1 MSASRHSKI
10 PTWGKHF
17 GFGEKHPQNTEKTRC
32 WKSKPAPI
40 FYNPIYNIGI
50 PITPVYNNT
59 FPCGMFGK
67 PKTSIQSEFPTEEL
81 DFGAQNGCS
90 SATWFAVSIS
100 ASFSTEMK
108 SLSWPFCTGCHQQQL
123 TKTQRKNETTS
134 QPFTNMFKRTWSHAR
149 KAGFVMT
156 TWGIFVR
163 GFSNLQLGKNTL
175 HNLVSLISSSR
186 KQFLRNDTLNLRRPP
201 ASWPGFRT
209 WHVPAHLCDGTFHP
223 WLSALVPLPG
233 FHHADFGSKKISTS
247 FHNKLLVKHLGYLP
261 VVCGWDLRKH
271 PYFLLAQR
279 KYISTSN

>member
-123 TKTQRKNETTS
+123 TKTQKKTKQHPNLSQTCSNAPEATQGKQASLWPPEAYLLEGFQIYNLEKHTSQLGFAHFIQPQTIPTKWYVKSTTS
-134 QPFTNMFKRTWSHAR
+134 ACELARVSNMARTRASLRWNVSPMA
-149 KAGFVMT
+149 
-156 TWGIFVR
+156 
-163 GFSNLQLGKNTL
+163 FS
-175 HNLVSLISSSR
+175 S
-186 KQFLRNDTLNLRRPP
+186 
-201 ASWPGFRT
+201 
-209 WHVPAHLCDGTFHP
+209 C
-223 WLSALVPLPG
+223 
-233 FHHADFGSKKISTS
+233 STS
-247 FHNKLLVKHLGYLP
+247 WFSSCWFWIQKNQHFLP
-261 VVCGWDLRKH
+261 
-271 PYFLLAQR
+271 
-279 KYISTSN
+279 